1 MKKVLI
7 GIAIVILTLLLLV
20 GGGVVLLQQ
29 SRVQTFIIG
38 IVTDKLSEQWGA
50 DVHIGRFH
58 YRPLSRLS
66 VDSVYLSDQQRDTL
80 AFIEHVQV
88 RFQPLALQDKR
99 LDFTQIELQK
109 PYINIQKLNDTALN
123 CTFLLERLHSDSTAF
138 PLRVNIDELHL
149 RDMRVR
155 YDELLVDQINVDFVL
170 PVFSSDSLD
179 FKIQSLSLQ
188 AQLDR
193 LDAGFRANI
202 HGDLD
207 SLFADKMQLTYRGE
221 QLFDGDLAV
230 YYPTI
235 LDSLYVQADCNDLY
249 LNHALLQDMLSQ
261 LFRKPWHL
269 PKPVATLGNIH
280 YKGFINGRVDS
291 LMLQGAFSSALGSLT
306 VNGHAKTDTTFQNLD
321 FCGHVS
327 TRRFHLGRLT
337 SNKELG
343 VVAMSAHVDVNVGT
357 QTPLSCVADA
367 HINKIEFRGYTYRN
381 IHFDGS
387 FEDELISGALR
398 INDANIGLD
407 MHGMADLSEADTR
420 IDLMARVQHFRPNAL
435 HLVKDYPE
443 LEMGAMNYISI
454 FTSGSTPAEMM
465 DNMTG
470 YVIVDTLLLHNGEK
484 ELAVEQIKVQV
495 DNTLDKGRP
504 VHQLKIQSDYLTAGV
519 TGHFAYNTLPSTYRA
534 FVRQY
539 LPSMYAAQS
548 DMIVKRTTNDL
559 DFYAY
564 FRDLDKITETLGLGV
579 HLPSYP
585 TIKGFVHESE
595 NQFGLQAY
603 VPKIAGAKASMQDVT
618 ISADNAKNRIGL
630 SVYALNHLPQ
640 DNPTTA
646 KIGDVKT
653 YLDVTAK
660 DDVIGLTV
668 RLDNTDSVRNEGVI
682 RVSTMLQQYANRPI
696 WDVHI
701 HPSDIVL
708 NDSVWSIAD
717 AHIIYTAADQ
727 TLAVEHFGLSTTNQS
742 IRANGMASKSVE
754 DSIDVALE
762 NINVNYLLSYTNV
775 AHALSVDGAATGWA
789 TIYGLFSQPM
799 FEAQVTMPEAGLNG
813 VPLGRAVA
821 EAHLDKENKT
831 VVITGDVIDTTEY
844 TIAHVD
850 GLVKPEGYWELD
862 IACDSVNLAIVNFWT
877 KGILSDLKG
886 LGYGNLH
893 IGGHRRETYITAGL
907 YGKNAQLTVPM
918 IGATFMFSDSV
929 LMDST
934 AIRFPHITLYDMEGH
949 KGTFD
954 GALTHTQFEDFRYN
968 MTATVEKMLALNL
981 PYDPQSMFYG
991 KVYGTGRVDIQ
1002 GDQKECR
1009 IGVNAQTESRSKFYL
1024 SVNTAS
1030 TAASTSFIN
1039 FVEPDTTSHSLLRLL
1054 QQPADKQA
1062 KAEKKSST
1070 RVLLSLQ
1077 VDVTPQA
1084 EINLRMGGDDGLRGR
1099 GEGNLKLNYDDRTG
1113 DVQLLGTYT
1122 LQSGTFTFSLGNIV
1136 RRSFEIAEG
1145 SRVIWSGD
1153 PTSPSVDVTGKYH
1166 LTASLRDLYGSEI
1179 EQLAT
1184 NRTSVP
1190 VNCVLHMTDQLF
1202 NPIISFA
1209 IELPQ
1214 SDESV
1219 QSQVRSMIN
1228 TNEMLMRQVIYLL
1241 VFNRFYTPDYLQN
1254 TKNVGLNE
1262 TYSLLSSTITG
1273 QINAW
1278 LSKLT
1283 DVFTMGFNIRTD
1295 GEGATASQEYEANFQ
1310 LHPINQLLINGN
1322 FGYRYNDLSN
1332 RPFFGDLDVEYML
1345 TENGKLRA
1353 KAYTHTVDKYSLR
1366 QANTVQGVGFV
1377 FKHDFNWKPRHKKDT
1392 TQTTTPR
1399 DSVATGK

>member
-123 CTFLLERLHSDSTAF
+123 CTFLLERFHSDSTTF

-585 TIKGFVHESE
+585 TVKGFLHESE

-603 VPKIAGAKASMQDVT
+603 VPMLAGESASMQDLT
-618 ISADNAKNRIGL
+618 ISVDNLNNRAKL
-630 SVYALNHLPQ
+630 SVYALSHLPQ

-653 YLDVTAK
+653 YLDMTAK

>member
-123 CTFLLERLHSDSTAF
+123 CTFLLERFHSDSTTF

-1002 GDQKECR
+1002 GDEKECR

>member
-968 MTATVEKMLALNL
+968 MTATVDKMLALNL

-1039 FVEPDTTSHSLLRLL
+1039 FVEPDTTSHSLLKLL

>member
-123 CTFLLERLHSDSTAF
+123 CTFLLERFHSDSTTF

-653 YLDVTAK
+653 YLDMTAK

-717 AHIIYTAADQ
+717 AHIIYTAADK

-968 MTATVEKMLALNL
+968 MTATVDKMLALNL

-1002 GDQKECR
+1002 GDEKECR

>member
-7 GIAIVILTLLLLV
+7 GIAIVMLTLLLLV

-123 CTFLLERLHSDSTAF
+123 CTFLLERFHSDSTTF

-484 ELAVEQIKVQV
+484 ELAVEQIRVQV

-519 TGHFAYNTLPSTYRA
+519 TGHFAYNTLPSTYKA

-653 YLDVTAK
+653 YLDMTAK

-717 AHIIYTAADQ
+717 AHIIYTAADK

-1039 FVEPDTTSHSLLRLL
+1039 FVEPDTTSYSLLRLL

-1392 TQTTTPR
+1392 TRTTTPR

>member
-968 MTATVEKMLALNL
+968 MTATVDKMLALNL

>member
-7 GIAIVILTLLLLV
+7 GIAIVMLTLLLLV

-484 ELAVEQIKVQV
+484 ELAVEQIRVQV

-519 TGHFAYNTLPSTYRA
+519 TGHFAYNTLPSTYKA

-653 YLDVTAK
+653 YLDMTAK

-799 FEAQVTMPEAGLNG
+799 FEAQVTMPDAGLNG

-821 EAHLDKENKT
+821 EAHLDRENKT

-893 IGGHRRETYITAGL
+893 IGGHRRDTYITAGL
-907 YGKNAQLTVPM
+907 YGKGAQLTVPM
-918 IGATFMFSDSV
+918 IGATFTFSDSV

-934 AIRFPHITLYDMEGH
+934 SIRFPHITLYDMEGH

-954 GALTHTQFEDFRYN
+954 GALTHTQFENFRYN

-981 PYDPQSMFYG
+981 PYDQQSMFYG

-1002 GDQKECR
+1002 GDEKECR

>member
-123 CTFLLERLHSDSTAF
+123 CTFLLERFHSDSTTF

-484 ELAVEQIKVQV
+484 ELAVEQIRVQV

-519 TGHFAYNTLPSTYRA
+519 TGHFAYNTLPSTYKA

-653 YLDVTAK
+653 YLDMTAK

-717 AHIIYTAADQ
+717 AHIIYTAADK

-1002 GDQKECR
+1002 GDEKECR